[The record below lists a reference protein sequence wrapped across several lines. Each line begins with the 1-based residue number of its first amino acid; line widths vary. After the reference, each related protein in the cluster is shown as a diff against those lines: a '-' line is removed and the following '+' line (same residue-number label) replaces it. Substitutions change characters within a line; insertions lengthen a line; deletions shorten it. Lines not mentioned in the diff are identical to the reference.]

1 MTDDR
6 MALLEL
12 IEKRAD
18 ADLVREM
25 LAFAAER
32 LMDIEVEGRT
42 GVPAGARSP
51 ERLNHR
57 NGYRERAWDT
67 RVGRI
72 NLAIPK
78 LRKGSYLP
86 SFLEPR
92 RTAEK
97 ALTAVIQEAYVHGV
111 STRAV
116 DDLVKAMGASGISKS
131 QVSRL
136 CAEID
141 ERVNAFLTRPL
152 EGAWPY
158 LWIDATYLKVREAGR
173 IVSVAVII
181 AVGVNTDGRREVLG
195 IATGASEAEP
205 FWTAFLCSLADRGLR
220 GVQLVIADD
229 HKGLR
234 AAAAKVFHASHQR
247 CRVHWLRNAL
257 AHVAPKQRPAVVAL
271 LKTIFA
277 QDTAEAAHDHYPGH
291 QRRALSSGAKL
302 VYMLQREADGSK
314 LDEAEIAGRRL
325 VVASR
330 DLAGVLQVTNGPLD
344 NLNANDKSGWPRL
357 VGWWGSRSG
366 SRLGSRLQR
375 PAPPSTQSAAA
386 SAPTWPDPT
395 PPVRAGRTPPCS
407 GQHGRVRFG
416 GLPALPAGAAELQ
429 EPALSGPIR
438 RAGA

>member
-6 MALLEL
+6 MALLAL

-32 LMDIEVEGRT
+32 LMELEVESRT

-57 NGYRERAWDT
+57 NGYRERPWDT
-67 RVGRI
+67 RVGRVD
-72 NLAIPK
+72 LAIPK

-97 ALTAVIQEAYVHGV
+97 ALTAVIQEAYIHGV

-141 ERVNAFLTRPL
+141 ERVNAFLARPI
-152 EGAWPY
+152 EGDWPY
-158 LWIDATYLKVREAGR
+158 LWIDATYLKARQAGR
-173 IVSVAVII
+173 IVSTAVII

-205 FWTAFLCSLADRGLR
+205 FWKAFLRSLADRGLR
-220 GVQLVIADD
+220 GVKLVIADD

-234 AAAAKVFHASHQR
+234 AAAAKVFHATHQR
-247 CRVHWLRNAL
+247 CRVHWMRNAL
-257 AHVAPKQRPAVVAL
+257 PHVPPKQRPAVVAL

-277 QDTAEAAHDHYPGH
+277 QDTAEAAHAQWKQVADTL
-291 QRRALSSGAKL
+291 RERFSKL
-302 VYMLQREADGSK
+302 AELMDGSRDDV
-314 LDEAEIAGRRL
+314 LAYMAFPREHWAQIASTNPLERLNGEIKRRSD
-325 VVASR
+325 VVGIFPNE
-330 DLAGVLQVTNGPLD
+330 LAVI
-344 NLNANDKSGWPRL
+344 RL
-357 VGWWGSRSG
+357 VGALMLEQNDEWAVSRRYMSLE
-366 SRLGSRLQR
+366 SLASLSDDPLLRL
-375 PAPPSTQSAAA
+375 SAVAA
-386 SAPTWPDPT
+386 
-395 PPVRAGRTPPCS
+395 
-407 GQHGRVRFG
+407 
-416 GLPALPAGAAELQ
+416 
-429 EPALSGPIR
+429 
-438 RAGA
+438 